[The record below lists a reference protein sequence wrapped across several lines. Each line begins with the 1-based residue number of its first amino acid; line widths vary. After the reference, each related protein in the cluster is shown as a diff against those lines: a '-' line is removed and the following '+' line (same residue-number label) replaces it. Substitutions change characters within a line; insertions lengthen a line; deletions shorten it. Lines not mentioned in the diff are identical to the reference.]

1 MKIRLAL
8 LICILAV
15 MLSACG
21 YWVVEEDSVQV
32 GSAVVRISPAPVS
45 PQ

>member
-15 MLSACG
+15 ILGACG
-21 YWVVEEDSVQV
+21 YHLVEEDSVQV
-32 GSAVVRISPAPVS
+32 GSAYVRPAAS
-45 PQ
+45 SLQ

>member
-8 LICILAV
+8 LICTLAV
-15 MLSACG
+15 ILTACG
-21 YWVVEEDSVQV
+21 YHLVEEDPVQV
-32 GSAVVRISPAPVS
+32 GSAVVLPAANADL

>member
-15 MLSACG
+15 VLTSCG
-21 YWVVEEDSVQV
+21 YHLVEEESVQV
-32 GSAVVRISPAPVS
+32 GSAYVRPTIAADFLP
-45 PQ
+45 